1 VLRHV
6 DPLEEQQQAAVC
18 DVQQSARR
26 VEEAL
31 DGDLGTLLRSL
42 SEVVSSD
49 PQPPAMYG
57 QQVYHPAADVA
68 RYMGQQ
74 MHMVVAMDK
83 LAALGTFLRQA
94 SDCFSSLF
102 ILLGRSTYSH
112 FRHACLTYIYMCVC
126 VCALESNQKKKTGRR
141 AADAH
146 AASAPAGADGEAGGA
161 VLRRHR

>member
-6 DPLEEQQQAAVC
+6 DPLAEQQQAAVC

>member
-6 DPLEEQQQAAVC
+6 NPLAEQQQAAVC

-31 DGDLGTLLRSL
+31 DGELETLLRSL

-49 PQPPAMYG
+49 DLHPPAMYG

-68 RYMGQQ
+68 GYMGQ

-83 LAALGTFLRQA
+83 LAALGNFLRQA
-94 SDCFSSLF
+94 SDCFSSF
-102 ILLGRSTYSH
+102 ILGAQVHLILTSDM
-112 FRHACLTYIYMCVC
+112 HA
-126 VCALESNQKKKTGRR
+126 
-141 AADAH
+141 
-146 AASAPAGADGEAGGA
+146 
-161 VLRRHR
+161 

>member
-6 DPLEEQQQAAVC
+6 DPLAEQQQAAVC

-68 RYMGQQ
+68 GYMGQ

-83 LAALGTFLRQA
+83 LAALGNFLRQA
-94 SDCFSSLF
+94 SDCFSSF
-102 ILLGRSTYSH
+102 ILGAQVHLILTSDM
-112 FRHACLTYIYMCVC
+112 HA
-126 VCALESNQKKKTGRR
+126 
-141 AADAH
+141 
-146 AASAPAGADGEAGGA
+146 
-161 VLRRHR
+161 